1 MGNLN
6 RIWVAVLVALCAANL
21 SAQSIRNVP
30 RISIDEL
37 KALMAANQVLL
48 LDVRMPDEF
57 AAGHIPGA
65 VNLDYTMVSARGGR
79 FKGEHRQVVT
89 YCACSNE
96 MTAARAAVDLAALGI
111 PGARALRG
119 GW

>member
-1 MGNLN
+1 MA
-6 RIWVAVLVALCAANL
+6 RIVAKALVIVLVAS
-21 SAQSIRNVP
+21 SAVWAQAIRNVP

-57 AAGHIPGA
+57 AEGHIPGA

-79 FKGEHRQVVT
+79 FKGEHGQVVT

-96 MTAARAAVDLAALGI
+96 MTAARADVI
-111 PGARALRG
+111 SRAHAQ
-119 GW
+119 